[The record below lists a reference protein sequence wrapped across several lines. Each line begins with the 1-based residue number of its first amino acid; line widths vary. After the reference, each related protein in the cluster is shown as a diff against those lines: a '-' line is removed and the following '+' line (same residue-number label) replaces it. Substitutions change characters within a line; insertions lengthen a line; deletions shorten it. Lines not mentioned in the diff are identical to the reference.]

1 VVVGVVSS
9 GLLLAAV
16 LLAVVLLAGVLAA
29 GVLGL
34 LGLPADVDPLEAAG
48 VAGPAGVADVV
59 GMVGAAGVGFAAAS
73 DVSPTSTAL
82 SVVAD
87 RNWYLISAK
96 AAPAPARTAAPSSDQ
111 VSAERVRLAGSAGLT
126 CLAVLR
132 RAEETLGATVLVT
145 CSAASS
151 SRGAVH
157 WRAV

>member
-1 VVVGVVSS
+1 
-9 GLLLAAV
+9 LLAAV
-16 LLAVVLLAGVLAA
+16 LLAVVLLAVVFAV

-34 LGLPADVDPLEAAG
+34 PGLLVDVDPVEAAG
-48 VAGPAGVADVV
+48 VAGAVGVAEVAGVA
-59 GMVGAAGVGFAAAS
+59 GVGLAAMS

-111 VSAERVRLAGSAGLT
+111 VSAERVRLVGSAGLT